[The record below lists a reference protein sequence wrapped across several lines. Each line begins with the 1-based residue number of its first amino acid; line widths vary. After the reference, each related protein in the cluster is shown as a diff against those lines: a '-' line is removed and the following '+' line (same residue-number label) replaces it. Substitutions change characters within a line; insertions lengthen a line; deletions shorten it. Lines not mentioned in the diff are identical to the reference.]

1 MVLHP
6 NASKKITMNKRTVEH
21 EVVRQVNVY
30 MSAYMIIF
38 VISILIVSLNGK
50 GLITSFTA
58 VVATINNIGPG
69 LDVIGPFGNFSSLS
83 TLSKLVLTFDMLI
96 GRLEIFPFLILL
108 SPRTWKK

>member
-1 MVLHP
+1 
-6 NASKKITMNKRTVEH
+6 MNSRLVEH
-21 EVVRQVNVY
+21 ETVRGVNVF
-30 MSAYMIIF
+30 MIAYSLIF
-38 VISILIVSLNGK
+38 FGSVLLISIDNLDF
-50 GLITSFTA
+50 TSNFTA
-58 VVATINNIGPG
+58 VAATINNIGPG